1 VRISLVFT
9 FTKRNLNKIEA
20 ILILAAIVGASV
32 TLILGGSVKPDT
44 IRIIDAPALASPPYG
59 ESNSGMIVGY
69 SDNYSKWIPSS
80 NAQISS
86 SQNFLVVTGTF
97 LNQTTWTSVTLIK
110 AATLNITSYPLLNVD
125 LSLNTGVRYG
135 VRFFAQYANGT
146 SYNVW
151 WEGSPLDHR
160 DGIGNESLRIN
171 MQREALLATGHVVNT
186 LTNMEIYVEDPPNS
200 PQSFRLVLSR
210 FSLENDLLAQVP
222 TGQFRAI
229 YFDLKK
235 IPQGN
240 ESWALNKVN
249 LGMTIQATQLTVFS
263 IYIFE
268 GSSIYSSA
276 TATGLAY
283 NPATSFSEYTF
294 YPNAQ
299 QEIFPELLSK
309 SDTSIVLV
317 VTAGILQSATLT
329 YAQFIFCRRR

>member
-1 VRISLVFT
+1 
-9 FTKRNLNKIEA
+9 
-20 ILILAAIVGASV
+20 
-32 TLILGGSVKPDT
+32 
-44 IRIIDAPALASPPYG
+44 
-59 ESNSGMIVGY
+59 
-69 SDNYSKWIPSS
+69 
-80 NAQISS
+80 
-86 SQNFLVVTGTF
+86 
-97 LNQTTWTSVTLIK
+97 
-110 AATLNITSYPLLNVD
+110 
-125 LSLNTGVRYG
+125 
-135 VRFFAQYANGT
+135 
-146 SYNVW
+146 
-151 WEGSPLDHR
+151 
-160 DGIGNESLRIN
+160 

-249 LGMTIQATQLTVFS
+249 LGMTIQATLLTVFS

-329 YAQFIFCRRR
+329 YAQFIFLPTTVAPAVSQQSLGLYYAYFIFFLFLLPLGLAILVFREFFRGAWPLGEASSSC